1 MGWQNAI
8 FRCKLRP
15 IASASC
21 SVGGV
26 YGTVLRTVRACNRLD
41 ADFSLGIAL
50 AWWFLVALA
59 TYSGLLPFWAES
71 YILATHDVVSSVIQK
86 LVSYVEKHIQWFGAL
101 ATLATFVFGL
111 VTGIRQAKRQL
122 PRRLMQFM
130 TEQLAPVYDNS
141 EAMVAAVAYRSANVA
156 HRAQLFRKD
165 PLNRAL
171 NALGDAFRP
180 RRRRSLD
187 EAIKEVDKYIDVAEK
202 RLQYLNDIRAHAQI
216 LRGAVRSADGPKRN
230 RADTATDEEKVE
242 ADFTAAIG
250 NGTSRLAALELRG
263 LFRARLGNL
272 SGALQDFSTLQTHA
286 QEAFCTRGQARA
298 LRHLAT
304 VLRNQGSGTNLSLLR
319 RARRNL
325 NIADRLFEDGRTLST
340 DDWCERGHNRE
351 CYGEV
356 QADIAAVTGGSKNP
370 ALTAF
375 NSAIAHFQLAGSA
388 YSGDCD
394 RVRDRIT
401 RLKSP

>member
-1 MGWQNAI
+1 MARFYEQYGYAI
-8 FRCKLRP
+8 VWTLT
-15 IASASC
+15 SA
-21 SVGGV
+21 
-26 YGTVLRTVRACNRLD
+26 
-41 ADFSLGIAL
+41 LGIAL
-50 AWWFLVALA
+50 VWWFLVALA
-59 TYSGLLPFWAES
+59 TYGGLLPVWVDS
-71 YILATHDVVSSVIQK
+71 YILATHDVVSSLIQK
-86 LVSYVEKHIQWFGAL
+86 LVSYVEKHIQWFGAI

-141 EAMVAAVAYRSANVA
+141 EAMVAAVAYRSANVP

-187 EAIKEVDKYIDVAEK
+187 EAINEVDKHIGVAEK

-216 LRGAVRSADGPKRN
+216 LRGAVRSAEDPKRN
-230 RADTATDEEKVE
+230 QVDAASDDEKVE
-242 ADFTAAIG
+242 ADFTAAIA

-272 SGALQDFSTLQTHA
+272 SGALQDFAALQTHA
-286 QEAFCTRGQARA
+286 QEAHCTRAQARA

-304 VLRNQGSGTNLSLLR
+304 VLRNQGAGTNLGLLR

-325 NIADRLFEDGRTLST
+325 NIADRLFEDGRTLGT
-340 DDWCERGHNRE
+340 DDWCERGHIRE

-356 QADIAAVTGGSKNP
+356 QADIAAVGGASKNP
-370 ALTAF
+370 ALNAF
-375 NSAIAHFQLAGSA
+375 NAAIGHFQRVGAASA
-388 YSGDCD
+388 GDCQ
-394 RVRDRIT
+394 RVRDRIK
-401 RLKSP
+401 RL